1 MKTVNDPTYDF
12 VKGIY
17 MQHVPLQSELVN
29 PFQAN
34 KRQRKKPVVKA
45 LKEAP
50 EDLKD
55 WTAKHFTDYFFSEYK
70 KAFDGVYRVTYTS
83 DNKIINIIADF
94 MEDNK
99 LDKNEWTKKFIDW
112 CFVNKTIIMQRSG
125 HFLLMEFPHY
135 LNRYYQ
141 DVINT
146 NSSAPL
152 IDIYDE
158 VKQLAK
164 LGRSKELFSKFGI
177 PVVCTYYANTQN
189 ISKEDFIS
197 GLNQLFATLSKGNA
211 EEKKLIAD
219 TFQKSVSRSPYLPEF
234 EMLDWREIFVKY
246 TAKYK
251 EETWWRDEDYP
262 GNPRFQF
269 DKFINGQQSNNR

>member
-1 MKTVNDPTYDF
+1 MKTSNDPTYDF

-17 MQHVPLQSELVN
+17 MQHVPLQTELVN

-34 KRQRKKPVVKA
+34 KRQRKKPVVKT

-50 EDLKD
+50 EELKD
-55 WTAKHFTDYFFSEYK
+55 WTAKNFTDYFFNEYK
-70 KAFDGVYRVTYTS
+70 RVFNGVYRVTYTS

-94 MEDNK
+94 MEDNQ

-112 CFVNKTIIMQRSG
+112 CFINKTVIMQRSG
-125 HFLLMEFPHY
+125 HFLLIEFPHY

-146 NSSAPL
+146 NSSTPL
-152 IDIYDE
+152 IAIYDE
-158 VKQLAK
+158 VRSLAK
-164 LGRSKELFSKFGI
+164 LGRSKELFSKYGI
-177 PVVCTYYANTQN
+177 PIVCTYYAHTHN
-189 ISKEDFIS
+189 ISKEDFVS
-197 GLNQLFATLSKGNA
+197 GLNQLFETLSKGNVA
-211 EEKKLIAD
+211 EKKLIAD
-219 TFQKSVSRSPYLPEF
+219 TFQKSISRSPYLPEF
-234 EMLDWREIFVKY
+234 DLLDWREIFVKY

-262 GNPRFQF
+262 GKPRFQF
-269 DKFINGQQSNNR
+269 DKFINGQQSNSR

>member
-1 MKTVNDPTYDF
+1 MKTVKDPTYDF

-17 MQHVPLQSELVN
+17 MQHIPLQTELVN

-34 KRQRKKPVVKA
+34 KRQRKKPVAKV

-50 EDLKD
+50 EELKD
-55 WTAKHFTDYFFSEYK
+55 WTAKNFTDYFFNEYK
-70 KAFDGVYRVTYTS
+70 RVFSGVYRVTYTS

-94 MEDNK
+94 MEDNQ

-112 CFVNKTIIMQRSG
+112 CFLNKTVIMQRSG
-125 HFLLMEFPHY
+125 HFLLIEFPHY

-141 DVINT
+141 DVIHT
-146 NSSAPL
+146 NSSTPL
-152 IDIYDE
+152 IDIFDE
-158 VKQLAK
+158 VRTLAK
-164 LGRSKELFSKFGI
+164 LGRSKELFSKYGI
-177 PVVCTYYANTQN
+177 PIVCSYYAHANN

-197 GLNQLFATLSKGNA
+197 GLNKLFETLSKGNA
-211 EEKKLIAD
+211 EEKKLISD
-219 TFQKSVSRSPYLPEF
+219 TFQKSISRSPYLPEF
-234 EMLDWREIFVKY
+234 DLLDWREIFIKY

-262 GNPRFQF
+262 GKPRFQF
-269 DKFINGQQSNNR
+269 DKFLNG

>member
-17 MQHVPLQSELVN
+17 MQHVPLQFELSN

-34 KRQRKKPVVKA
+34 KRQRKKPIVKT

-55 WTAKHFTDYFFSEYK
+55 WTAKNFTDYFFNEYK
-70 KAFDGVYRVTYTS
+70 RVFNGVYRVTYTS

-94 MEDNK
+94 MEDNQ

-112 CFVNKTIIMQRSG
+112 CFLNKTVIMQRSG
-125 HFLLMEFPHY
+125 HFLLIEFPHY

-141 DVINT
+141 EVINT

-158 VKQLAK
+158 VKSLAK

-177 PVVCTYYANTQN
+177 PIVCTYYAHTHN
-189 ISKEDFIS
+189 ISKEDFVS
-197 GLNQLFATLSKGNA
+197 GLNQLFDTLSKGNA
-211 EEKKLIAD
+211 AEKKLISD
-219 TFQKSVSRSPYLPEF
+219 TFQKSISRSPYLPEF
-234 EMLDWREIFVKY
+234 DLLDWREIFIKY

-262 GNPRFQF
+262 GKPRFQF
-269 DKFINGQQSNNR
+269 DKFLNG

>member
-1 MKTVNDPTYDF
+1 MKTVKDPTYDF

-17 MQHVPLQSELVN
+17 MQHVPLQTELVN

-34 KRQRKKPVVKA
+34 KRQRKKPIVKT

-55 WTAKHFTDYFFSEYK
+55 WTAKNFTDYFLNEYK
-70 KAFDGVYRVTYTS
+70 KAFDGIYRVTYTS

-112 CFVNKTIIMQRSG
+112 CFINKTVIMQRSG
-125 HFLLMEFPHY
+125 FFLLMEFPHY

-141 DVINT
+141 DAINT
-146 NSSAPL
+146 NSTAPL

-158 VKQLAK
+158 VRNLAK
-164 LGRSKELFSKFGI
+164 LGRSKELFSKYGI
-177 PVVCTYYANTQN
+177 PVVCTYYANTQK

-197 GLNQLFATLSKGNA
+197 GLNQLFLTLSKGNA

-234 EMLDWREIFVKY
+234 DLLDWREIFVKY

-269 DKFINGQQSNNR
+269 NKFLNGQQSNN

>member
-1 MKTVNDPTYDF
+1 MKTSSDPTYDF

-17 MQHVPLQSELVN
+17 MQHIPLQSELSN

-34 KRQRKKPVVKA
+34 KRQRKKPLVKTI
-45 LKEAP
+45 KDAP
-50 EDLKD
+50 EELSE
-55 WTAKHFTDYFFSEYK
+55 WTAKNFTDYFFNEYK
-70 KAFDGVYRVTYTS
+70 KAFNGVYRVTYTS

-112 CFVNKTIIMQRSG
+112 CFVNKTLIMQRSG

-158 VKQLAK
+158 VQKLAK
-164 LGRSKELFSKFGI
+164 LGRSKELFSKYGI
-177 PVVCTYYANTQN
+177 PIVCTYYAHTHN
-189 ISKEDFIS
+189 ISKDDFVS
-197 GLNQLFATLSKGNA
+197 GLNKLFETLAKGTA
-211 EEKKLIAD
+211 EEKKLIED
-219 TFQKSVSRSPYLPEF
+219 TFQKSISRSPYLPEF
-234 EMLDWREIFVKY
+234 NLLDWREIFIKY

-262 GNPRFQF
+262 GKPRFQF
-269 DKFINGQQSNNR
+269 DKFLNG

>member
-17 MQHVPLQSELVN
+17 MQHVPLQTELVN

-34 KRQRKKPVVKA
+34 KRQRKKPVVKT

-50 EDLKD
+50 EELKD
-55 WTAKHFTDYFFSEYK
+55 WTAKHFTDYFFNEYK
-70 KAFDGVYRVTYTS
+70 RVFDGVYRVTYTS

-94 MEDNK
+94 MEDNQ

-112 CFVNKTIIMQRSG
+112 CFINKTLIMQRSG
-125 HFLLMEFPHY
+125 HFLLIEFPHY

-146 NSSAPL
+146 NSTTPL

-158 VKQLAK
+158 VRNLAK
-164 LGRSKELFSKFGI
+164 LGRSKELFSKYGI
-177 PVVCTYYANTQN
+177 PIVCTYYAQANN
-189 ISKEDFIS
+189 ISKEDFVS
-197 GLNQLFATLSKGNA
+197 GLNQLFDTLSKGNTA
-211 EEKKLIAD
+211 EKKLVSD
-219 TFQKSVSRSPYLPEF
+219 TFQKSISRSPYVPEF
-234 EMLDWREIFVKY
+234 DLLDWREIFIKY

-262 GNPRFQF
+262 GKPRFQF
-269 DKFINGQQSNNR
+269 DKFINGQQSNSR

>member
-17 MQHVPLQSELVN
+17 MQHVPLQSELSN

-34 KRQRKKPVVKA
+34 KRQRKKPIVKT

-50 EDLKD
+50 EELKD
-55 WTAKHFTDYFFSEYK
+55 WTAKNFTDYFFNEYK
-70 KAFDGVYRVTYTS
+70 RVFDGVYRVTYTS

-94 MEDNK
+94 MEDNQ

-112 CFVNKTIIMQRSG
+112 CFINKTVIMQRSG
-125 HFLLMEFPHY
+125 HFLLIEFPHY

-146 NSSAPL
+146 NSSTPL

-158 VKQLAK
+158 VRNLAK
-164 LGRSKELFSKFGI
+164 LGRSKELFSKYGI
-177 PVVCTYYANTQN
+177 PIVCTYYAQANN
-189 ISKEDFIS
+189 ISKEDFVA
-197 GLNQLFATLSKGNA
+197 GLNQLFDTLSKGNA
-211 EEKKLIAD
+211 AEKKLMSD
-219 TFQKSVSRSPYLPEF
+219 TFQKSISRSPYVPEF
-234 EMLDWREIFVKY
+234 HLLDWREIFIKY

-262 GNPRFQF
+262 GKPRFQF
-269 DKFINGQQSNNR
+269 DKFINGQQSNSR

>member
-17 MQHVPLQSELVN
+17 MQHVPLQTELSN

-34 KRQRKKPVVKA
+34 KRQRKKPIVKA
-45 LKEAP
+45 IKEAP
-50 EDLKD
+50 DELKD
-55 WTAKHFTDYFFSEYK
+55 WTAKNFTDYFFNEYK
-70 KAFDGVYRVTYTS
+70 RVFNGVYRVTYTS

-94 MEDNK
+94 MEDNQ

-112 CFVNKTIIMQRSG
+112 CFINKTVIMQRSG
-125 HFLLMEFPHY
+125 HFLLIEFPHY
-135 LNRYYQ
+135 LNR
-141 DVINT
+141 
-146 NSSAPL
+146 SAPL

-158 VKQLAK
+158 VCSLAK

-177 PVVCTYYANTQN
+177 PIVCTYYAHTNN
-189 ISKEDFIS
+189 ISKEDFVS
-197 GLNQLFATLSKGNA
+197 GLNQLFETLSKGNA
-211 EEKKLIAD
+211 AEKKLIAD
-219 TFQKSVSRSPYLPEF
+219 TFQKSISRSPYLPEF
-234 EMLDWREIFVKY
+234 NLLDWREIFVKY

-262 GNPRFQF
+262 GKPRFQF
-269 DKFINGQQSNNR
+269 DKFINGQQSDSR

>member
-1 MKTVNDPTYDF
+1 MKTVKDSTYDF

-17 MQHVPLQSELVN
+17 MQHIPLQTELVN

-34 KRQRKKPVVKA
+34 KRQRKKPVAKV

-50 EDLKD
+50 EELKD
-55 WTAKHFTDYFFSEYK
+55 WTAKNFTDYFFNEYK
-70 KAFDGVYRVTYTS
+70 RIFNGVYRVTYTS

-94 MEDNK
+94 MEDNQ

-112 CFVNKTIIMQRSG
+112 CFLNKTVIMQRSG
-125 HFLLMEFPHY
+125 HFLLIEFPHY

-141 DVINT
+141 DVIHT
-146 NSSAPL
+146 NSSTPL
-152 IDIYDE
+152 IDIFDE
-158 VKQLAK
+158 VKTLAK
-164 LGRSKELFSKFGI
+164 LGRSKELFSKYGI
-177 PVVCTYYANTQN
+177 PIVCSYYAHANN

-197 GLNQLFATLSKGNA
+197 GLNKLFETLSKGNA
-211 EEKKLIAD
+211 EEKKLISD
-219 TFQKSVSRSPYLPEF
+219 TFQKSISRSPYLPEF
-234 EMLDWREIFVKY
+234 NLLDWREIFIKY

-262 GNPRFQF
+262 GKPRFQF
-269 DKFINGQQSNNR
+269 DKFLNG

>member
-1 MKTVNDPTYDF
+1 MRTVKDPTYDF

-17 MQHVPLQSELVN
+17 MQHIPLQTELVN

-34 KRQRKKPVVKA
+34 KRQRKKPVAKV

-50 EDLKD
+50 EELKD
-55 WTAKHFTDYFFSEYK
+55 WTAKNFTDYFFNEYK
-70 KAFDGVYRVTYTS
+70 RVFSGVYRVTYTS

-94 MEDNK
+94 MEDNQ

-112 CFVNKTIIMQRSG
+112 CFLNKTVIMQRSG
-125 HFLLMEFPHY
+125 HFLLIEFPHY

-141 DVINT
+141 DVIYT
-146 NSSAPL
+146 NSSTPL
-152 IDIYDE
+152 IDIFDE
-158 VKQLAK
+158 VRTLAK
-164 LGRSKELFSKFGI
+164 LGRSKELFSKYGI
-177 PVVCTYYANTQN
+177 PIVCSYYAHANN

-197 GLNQLFATLSKGNA
+197 GLNQLFETLSKGNA
-211 EEKKLIAD
+211 EEKKLISD
-219 TFQKSVSRSPYLPEF
+219 TFQKSISRSPYLPEF
-234 EMLDWREIFVKY
+234 DLLDWREIFIKY

-262 GNPRFQF
+262 GKPRFQF
-269 DKFINGQQSNNR
+269 DKFING

>member
-17 MQHVPLQSELVN
+17 MQHVPLQTELVN

-34 KRQRKKPVVKA
+34 KRQRKKPVVKT

-55 WTAKHFTDYFFSEYK
+55 WTAKHFTDYFFNEYK
-70 KAFDGVYRVTYTS
+70 RVFDGVYRVTYTS

-94 MEDNK
+94 MEDNQ

-112 CFVNKTIIMQRSG
+112 CFINKTLIMQRSG
-125 HFLLMEFPHY
+125 HFLLIEFPHY

-146 NSSAPL
+146 NSTTPL

-158 VKQLAK
+158 VRNLAK
-164 LGRSKELFSKFGI
+164 LGRSKELFSKYGI
-177 PVVCTYYANTQN
+177 PIVCTYYAQANN
-189 ISKEDFIS
+189 ISKEDFVS
-197 GLNQLFATLSKGNA
+197 GLNQLFDTLSKGNA
-211 EEKKLIAD
+211 AEKKLVSD
-219 TFQKSVSRSPYLPEF
+219 TFQKSISRSPYVPEF
-234 EMLDWREIFVKY
+234 DLLDWREIFIKY

-262 GNPRFQF
+262 GKPRFQF
-269 DKFINGQQSNNR
+269 DKFINGQQSNSR

>member
-17 MQHVPLQSELVN
+17 MQHVPLQTELVN

-34 KRQRKKPVVKA
+34 KRQRKKPVVKT

-50 EDLKD
+50 EELKD
-55 WTAKHFTDYFFSEYK
+55 WTAKHFTDYFFNEYK
-70 KAFDGVYRVTYTS
+70 RVFDGVYRVTYTS

-94 MEDNK
+94 MEDNQ

-112 CFVNKTIIMQRSG
+112 CFINKTVIMQRSG
-125 HFLLMEFPHY
+125 HFLLIEFPHY

-146 NSSAPL
+146 NSTTPL

-158 VKQLAK
+158 VRNLAK
-164 LGRSKELFSKFGI
+164 LGRSKELFSKYGI
-177 PVVCTYYANTQN
+177 PIVCTYYAQANN
-189 ISKEDFIS
+189 ISKEDFVS
-197 GLNQLFATLSKGNA
+197 GLNQLFDTLSKGNA
-211 EEKKLIAD
+211 AEKKLVSD
-219 TFQKSVSRSPYLPEF
+219 TFQKSISRSPYVPEF
-234 EMLDWREIFVKY
+234 DLLDWREIFIKY

-262 GNPRFQF
+262 GKPRFQF
-269 DKFINGQQSNNR
+269 DKFINGQQSDSR

>member
-1 MKTVNDPTYDF
+1 MKTVKDPTYDF

-17 MQHVPLQSELVN
+17 MQHIPLQTELVN

-34 KRQRKKPVVKA
+34 KRQRKKPVAKV

-50 EDLKD
+50 EELKD
-55 WTAKHFTDYFFSEYK
+55 WTAKNFTDYFFNEYK
-70 KAFDGVYRVTYTS
+70 RVFSGVYRVTYTS

-94 MEDNK
+94 MEDNQ

-112 CFVNKTIIMQRSG
+112 CFLNKTVIMQRSG
-125 HFLLMEFPHY
+125 HFLLIEFPHY

-141 DVINT
+141 DVIHT
-146 NSSAPL
+146 NSSTPL
-152 IDIYDE
+152 IDIFDE
-158 VKQLAK
+158 VRTLAK
-164 LGRSKELFSKFGI
+164 LGRSKELFSKYGI
-177 PVVCTYYANTQN
+177 PIVCSYYAHANN

-197 GLNQLFATLSKGNA
+197 GLNQLFETLSKGNV
-211 EEKKLIAD
+211 EEKKLISD
-219 TFQKSVSRSPYLPEF
+219 TFQKSISRSPYLPEF
-234 EMLDWREIFVKY
+234 DLLDWREIFIKY

-269 DKFINGQQSNNR
+269 DKFLNG

>member
-17 MQHVPLQSELVN
+17 MQHVPLQSELSN

-34 KRQRKKPVVKA
+34 KRQRKKPVVKT

-50 EDLKD
+50 EELKD
-55 WTAKHFTDYFFSEYK
+55 WTAKNFTDYFFNEYK
-70 KAFDGVYRVTYTS
+70 KAFNGVYRVTYTS

-112 CFVNKTIIMQRSG
+112 CFVNKKLIMQRSG
-125 HFLLMEFPHY
+125 HFLLIEFPHY

-146 NSSAPL
+146 NSSVPL

-158 VKQLAK
+158 LNRLAK
-164 LGRSKELFSKFGI
+164 LGRSKELFSKYGI
-177 PVVCTYYANTQN
+177 PIVCTYYAHTHN

-197 GLNQLFATLSKGNA
+197 GLTQLFDTLLKGGV
-211 EEKKLIAD
+211 EEKKLVEDI
-219 TFQKSVSRSPYLPEF
+219 FQKSISRSPYLPEF
-234 EMLDWREIFVKY
+234 DLLDWREIFIKY

-251 EETWWRDEDYP
+251 EETWWREEDYP

-269 DKFINGQQSNNR
+269 DKFING

>member
-17 MQHVPLQSELVN
+17 MQHVPLQSELSN

-34 KRQRKKPVVKA
+34 KRQRKKPIVKT

-50 EDLKD
+50 EEIKD
-55 WTAKHFTDYFFSEYK
+55 WTAKNFTDYFANEYK
-70 KAFDGVYRVTYTS
+70 KAFGGVYRITYTS
-83 DNKIINIIADF
+83 DNKIVNLIADF

-112 CFVNKTIIMQRSG
+112 CFINKSLVMQRSG
-125 HFLLMEFPHY
+125 HFLLIEFPHY

-158 VKQLAK
+158 VMKLAK

-177 PVVCTYYANTQN
+177 PIVCTYYSHVHKIT
-189 ISKEDFIS
+189 KDDFVS
-197 GLNQLFATLSKGNA
+197 GLNQLFETLSKGTA
-211 EEKKLIAD
+211 EEKKLIED
-219 TFQKSVSRSPYLPEF
+219 TFQKSISRSPYLPEF
-234 EMLDWREIFVKY
+234 DLLDWREIFVKY

-251 EETWWRDEDYP
+251 EETWWREEDYP

-269 DKFINGQQSNNR
+269 DKFLNG

>member
-1 MKTVNDPTYDF
+1 MKTVKDPTYDF

-17 MQHVPLQSELVN
+17 MQHIPLQTELEN

-34 KRQRKKPVVKA
+34 KRQRKKPVAKV

-50 EDLKD
+50 EELKD
-55 WTAKHFTDYFFSEYK
+55 WTAKNFTDYFFNEYK
-70 KAFDGVYRVTYTS
+70 RVFSGVYRVTYTS

-94 MEDNK
+94 MEDNQ

-112 CFVNKTIIMQRSG
+112 CFLNKTVIMQRSG
-125 HFLLMEFPHY
+125 HFLLIEFPHY

-141 DVINT
+141 DVIHT
-146 NSSAPL
+146 NSSTPL
-152 IDIYDE
+152 IDIFDE
-158 VKQLAK
+158 VRTLAK
-164 LGRSKELFSKFGI
+164 LGRSKELFSKYGI
-177 PVVCTYYANTQN
+177 PIVCSYYAHANN

-197 GLNQLFATLSKGNA
+197 GLNQLFETLSKGNA
-211 EEKKLIAD
+211 EEKKLISD
-219 TFQKSVSRSPYLPEF
+219 TFQKSISRSPYLPEF
-234 EMLDWREIFVKY
+234 DLLDWREIFIKY

-262 GNPRFQF
+262 GKPRFQF
-269 DKFINGQQSNNR
+269 DKFLNG

>member
-17 MQHVPLQSELVN
+17 MQHVPLQTELSN

-34 KRQRKKPVVKA
+34 KRQRKKPIVKA
-45 LKEAP
+45 IKEAP
-50 EDLKD
+50 DELKD
-55 WTAKHFTDYFFSEYK
+55 WTAKNFTDYFFNEYK
-70 KAFDGVYRVTYTS
+70 RVFNGVYRVTYTS

-94 MEDNK
+94 MEDNQ

-112 CFVNKTIIMQRSG
+112 CFINKTVIMQRSG
-125 HFLLMEFPHY
+125 HFLLIEFPHY

-141 DVINT
+141 DVIHT

-158 VKQLAK
+158 VCSLAK

-177 PVVCTYYANTQN
+177 PIVCTYYAHTHN
-189 ISKEDFIS
+189 ISKEDFVS
-197 GLNQLFATLSKGNA
+197 GLNQLFETLSKGNA
-211 EEKKLIAD
+211 AEKKLIAD
-219 TFQKSVSRSPYLPEF
+219 TFQKSISRSPYLPEF
-234 EMLDWREIFVKY
+234 NLLDWREIFVKY

-262 GNPRFQF
+262 GKPRFQF
-269 DKFINGQQSNNR
+269 DKFINGQQSDSR